1 MSRNQ
6 KLDLSQSEEEQSD
19 ARDQVA
25 GNRGLWRDAGRRLFR
40 NRLSLVGIFVLSILF
55 VVAIFGPVVAPYP
68 FMEQNLKLISQPP
81 SADHWLGTD
90 QLGRDVLSRILWG
103 ARTATTVAIF
113 VTTISLGVGIVLGGV
128 AAFAGGM
135 ADWLIMRLTDV
146 VMSVPSIML
155 ALLVNTAIKKP
166 VAIWY
171 EDLYEQ
177 TDWAFFRSTTFLD
190 YLIVLG
196 ALAVVSFPGYARLI
210 RGQILSLREREYV
223 TAARSSGVPFA
234 RILFRHVVPNALG
247 PVIVAATFGFSG
259 AMVMEASLSYLG
271 IGIQPPA
278 ASWGAMINDSL
289 MDWRY
294 EPWLLAMPAIAL
306 AISALGVNYLGDGLN
321 DALNPRIAAGGPGA
335 EGER

>member
-1 MSRNQ
+1 
-6 KLDLSQSEEEQSD
+6 
-19 ARDQVA
+19 
-25 GNRGLWRDAGRRLFR
+25 
-40 NRLSLVGIFVLSILF
+40 
-55 VVAIFGPVVAPYP
+55 
-68 FMEQNLKLISQPP
+68 
-81 SADHWLGTD
+81 
-90 QLGRDVLSRILWG
+90 
-103 ARTATTVAIF
+103 
-113 VTTISLGVGIVLGGV
+113 
-128 AAFAGGM
+128 M

-166 VAIWY
+166 VAIWF
-171 EDLYEQ
+171 ENIYEQ
-177 TDWAFFRSTTFLD
+177 TEWAFFRSTTFLD

-196 ALAVVSFPGYARLI
+196 ALAIVSFPRYARLI
-210 RGQILSLREREYV
+210 RGQILSLRRREYV

-234 RILFRHVVPNALG
+234 RILFRHLVPNALG
-247 PVIVAATFGFSG
+247 PLIVAATFGFSG

-306 AISALGVNYLGDGLN
+306 AISALAVNYIGDGLN
-321 DALNPRIAAGGPGA
+321 DALNPRIAAGRAGSQ
-335 EGER
+335 GE